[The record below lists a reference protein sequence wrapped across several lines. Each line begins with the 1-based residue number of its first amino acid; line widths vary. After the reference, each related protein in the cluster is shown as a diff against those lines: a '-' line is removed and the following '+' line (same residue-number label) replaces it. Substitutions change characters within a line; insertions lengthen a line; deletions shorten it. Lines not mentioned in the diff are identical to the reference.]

1 MNKKYAIIIIGDSMA
16 SAVIHL
22 CVANEV
28 NKYLNMNSK
37 ELLLGSIAPDI
48 SKQIGETKEISHFL
62 DHTNEDDIPN
72 IDRFL
77 KKYRSELNKPFEM
90 GYFIH
95 LLTDKY
101 WFRDYVYKFI
111 ERYTRDKVK
120 KNITY
125 TALKDLIYN
134 DYTNLNITLIDNH
147 NLNLDLFYNEIEL
160 PKSKIIEIPVDKLD
174 ILIEKMGIIIEDSR
188 EEKTFIFD
196 SKDIEEFIRNT
207 VKYIIRDIQ
216 MLDIKPQ
223 R

>member
-1 MNKKYAIIIIGDSMA
+1 MA
-16 SAVIHL
+16 SAIIHL
-22 CVANEV
+22 CVAKEI
-28 NKYLNMNSK
+28 NKYLKMDENYI
-37 ELLLGSIAPDI
+37 LLGSIAPDI

-62 DHTNEDDIPN
+62 DHSNEDDIPN

-77 KKYRSELNKPFEM
+77 TKYRSELNNPFEM

-120 KNITY
+120 KNVTY

-147 NLNLDLFYNEIEL
+147 NLNLYLFYNEIEM
-160 PKSKIIEIPVDKLD
+160 PESKIIEIPVDKLD
-174 ILIEKMGIIIEDSR
+174 ILIEKMGIIIEDSK
-188 EEKTFIFD
+188 EEKTFVFD
-196 SKDIEEFIRNT
+196 SKDIEEFIKNT

-216 MLDIKPQ
+216 MLDIKPH

>member
-1 MNKKYAIIIIGDSMA
+1 MA
-16 SAVIHL
+16 SAIIHL
-22 CVANEV
+22 CVAKEI
-28 NKYLNMNSK
+28 NKYLKMDENY
-37 ELLLGSIAPDI
+37 LLLGSIAPDI

-62 DHTNEDDIPN
+62 DHSNEDDIPN

-77 KKYRSELNKPFEM
+77 LKYRSELNNPFEM

-111 ERYTRDKVK
+111 ERYTQDKLK
-120 KNITY
+120 KNVTY

-147 NLNLDLFYNEIEL
+147 NLNLDLFYNEIEM
-160 PKSKIIEIPVDKLD
+160 PESKIIEIPVDKLD
-174 ILIEKMGIIIEDSR
+174 ILIEKMGLIIEDSK

-196 SKDIEEFIRNT
+196 SSEYIESKLKSVF
-207 VKYIIRDIQ
+207 VF
-216 MLDIKPQ
+216 
-223 R
+223 

>member
-1 MNKKYAIIIIGDSMA
+1 MA

-22 CVANEV
+22 CVAKEI
-28 NKYLNMNSK
+28 NKYLKMD
-37 ELLLGSIAPDI
+37 EDYILLGSIAPDI

-62 DHTNEDDIPN
+62 DHSNEDDIPN

-77 KKYRSELNKPFEM
+77 SKYRSELNNPFEM

-101 WFRDYVYKFI
+101 WFRDYIYKFI
-111 ERYTRDKVK
+111 ERYTKDKVK
-120 KNITY
+120 KRVTY
-125 TALKDLIYN
+125 TAIKDLIYN

-147 NLNLDLFYNEIEL
+147 SLNLDLFYNEIEL
-160 PKSKIIEIPVDKLD
+160 PESKIIEIPVDKLN
-174 ILIEKMGIIIEDSR
+174 ILIEKMGLIIEDSK

-196 SKDIEEFIRNT
+196 SKDIEEFINNT

-216 MLDIKPQ
+216 MLDIKPH

>member
-1 MNKKYAIIIIGDSMA
+1 MA
-16 SAVIHL
+16 SAIIHL
-22 CVANEV
+22 CIAKEI
-28 NKYLNMNSK
+28 NKYLKMD
-37 ELLLGSIAPDI
+37 EDYILLGAIAPDI

-62 DHTNEDDIPN
+62 DHSNEDDIPN

-77 KKYRSELNKPFEM
+77 SKYRGELNNPFEM

-120 KNITY
+120 KNVTY

-134 DYTNLNITLIDNH
+134 DYTNLNISLIDNH
-147 NLNLDLFYNEIEL
+147 NLNLDIFFNEIEL
-160 PKSKIIEIPVDKLD
+160 PQSKIIEIPVDKLD
-174 ILIEKMGIIIEDSR
+174 ILIEKMGIIIEDSK

-196 SKDIEEFIRNT
+196 SKDIEEFISNT

-216 MLDIKPQ
+216 MLDIKPH

>member
-1 MNKKYAIIIIGDSMA
+1 MA
-16 SAVIHL
+16 SAIIHL
-22 CVANEV
+22 CVAKEI
-28 NKYLNMNSK
+28 NKYLKMD
-37 ELLLGSIAPDI
+37 EDYILLGSIAPDI

-62 DHTNEDDIPN
+62 DHSNEDDIPN

-77 KKYRSELNKPFEM
+77 SKYKSELNNPFEM

-147 NLNLDLFYNEIEL
+147 NLNLDIFYNEIEL
-160 PKSKIIEIPVDKLD
+160 PESKIMEIPVNKLD
-174 ILIEKMGIIIEDSR
+174 ILIEKMGLIIEDSK
-188 EEKTFIFD
+188 EEKTFVFD
-196 SKDIEEFIRNT
+196 SNDIEEFIKNT

-216 MLDIKPQ
+216 MLDIKPH

>member
-1 MNKKYAIIIIGDSMA
+1 MA

-22 CVANEV
+22 CIAKEI
-28 NKYLNMNSK
+28 NKYLKMDENY
-37 ELLLGSIAPDI
+37 LLLGSIAPDI

-62 DHTNEDDIPN
+62 DHSNEDDIPN
-72 IDRFL
+72 IDKFL
-77 KKYRSELNKPFEM
+77 AKYQSELNNPFEM

-111 ERYTRDKVK
+111 DRYTQDKVK
-120 KNITY
+120 KNVTY

-134 DYTNLNITLIDNH
+134 DYTNLNISLIDNH
-147 NLNLDLFYNEIEL
+147 NLNLDLFYNEIEM

-174 ILIEKMGIIIEDSR
+174 ILIEKMGIIIEESK
-188 EEKTFIFD
+188 EEKTFVFD
-196 SKDIEEFIRNT
+196 SRDIEDFIKNT

>member
-1 MNKKYAIIIIGDSMA
+1 MA
-16 SAVIHL
+16 SAIIHL
-22 CVANEV
+22 CVAKEI
-28 NKYLNMNSK
+28 NKYLKMDENY
-37 ELLLGSIAPDI
+37 LLLGSIAPDI

-62 DHTNEDDIPN
+62 DHSNEDDIPN

-77 KKYRSELNKPFEM
+77 LKYRSELNNPFEM

-111 ERYTRDKVK
+111 ERYTQDKLK
-120 KNITY
+120 KNVTY

-147 NLNLDLFYNEIEL
+147 NLNLDLFYNEIEM
-160 PKSKIIEIPVDKLD
+160 PESKIIEIPVDKLD
-174 ILIEKMGIIIEDSR
+174 ILIEKMGLIIEDSK

-196 SKDIEEFIRNT
+196 SSDIEDFIKNT

-216 MLDIKPQ
+216 MLDIKPH

>member
-1 MNKKYAIIIIGDSMA
+1 MA

-22 CVANEV
+22 CVAKEI
-28 NKYLNMNSK
+28 NKYLKMDENY
-37 ELLLGSIAPDI
+37 LLLGSIAPDI

-77 KKYRSELNKPFEM
+77 SKYKSELNTPFEM

-111 ERYTRDKVK
+111 ERYTQDQVK
-120 KNITY
+120 KKITY
-125 TALKDLIYN
+125 TAIKDLIYN
-134 DYTNLNITLIDNH
+134 DYTNLNITLIDKY
-147 NLNLDLFYNEIEL
+147 NLGLDLFYNEIPL
-160 PKSKIIEIPVDKLD
+160 PKSKIMEIPVDKLD
-174 ILIEKMGIIIEDSR
+174 ILIDKMGIIIEESK

-196 SKDIEEFIRNT
+196 STDIEEFIKNT

-216 MLDIKPQ
+216 MLDVKPQ

>member
-1 MNKKYAIIIIGDSMA
+1 MA

-22 CVANEV
+22 CVAKEI
-28 NKYLNMNSK
+28 NKYLKMDENY
-37 ELLLGSIAPDI
+37 LLLGSIAPDI

-77 KKYRSELNKPFEM
+77 SKYKSELNNPFEM

-101 WFRDYVYKFI
+101 WFRDYVYRFI
-111 ERYTRDKVK
+111 ERYTQDKVK
-120 KNITY
+120 KKITY
-125 TALKDLIYN
+125 TAIKDLIYN
-134 DYTNLNITLIDNH
+134 DYTNLNITLIDKY
-147 NLNLDLFYNEIEL
+147 NLGLDLFYNEIPL
-160 PKSKIIEIPVDKLD
+160 PKSKIMEIPVDKLD
-174 ILIEKMGIIIEDSR
+174 ILIDKMGIIIEESK

-196 SKDIEEFIRNT
+196 STDIEEFIKNT
-207 VKYIIRDIQ
+207 VKYIITDIQ

>member
-1 MNKKYAIIIIGDSMA
+1 MA
-16 SAVIHL
+16 SAIIHL
-22 CVANEV
+22 CVAKEI
-28 NKYLNMNSK
+28 NKYLKMDENY
-37 ELLLGSIAPDI
+37 LLLGSIAPDI

-62 DHTNEDDIPN
+62 DHSNEDDIPN

-77 KKYRSELNKPFEM
+77 LKYRSELNNPFEM

-111 ERYTRDKVK
+111 ERYTQDKVK
-120 KNITY
+120 KNVTY

-147 NLNLDLFYNEIEL
+147 NLNLDLFYNEIEM

-174 ILIEKMGIIIEDSR
+174 ILIEKMGLIIEDSK

-196 SKDIEEFIRNT
+196 SSDIEEFIKNT

-216 MLDIKPQ
+216 MLDIKPH

>member
-1 MNKKYAIIIIGDSMA
+1 MA
-16 SAVIHL
+16 SAIIHL
-22 CVANEV
+22 CVAKEI
-28 NKYLNMNSK
+28 NKYLKMDENYI
-37 ELLLGSIAPDI
+37 LLGSIAPDI

-62 DHTNEDDIPN
+62 DHSNEDDIPN

-77 KKYRSELNKPFEM
+77 SKYKSELNNPFEM

-120 KNITY
+120 KNVTD

-160 PKSKIIEIPVDKLD
+160 PESKIIEIPVDKLD
-174 ILIEKMGIIIEDSR
+174 ILIEKMGLIIEDSK

-196 SKDIEEFIRNT
+196 SKDIEEFIKNT

-216 MLDIKPQ
+216 MLDIKPH

>member
-1 MNKKYAIIIIGDSMA
+1 MDENY
-16 SAVIHL
+16 
-22 CVANEV
+22 
-28 NKYLNMNSK
+28 
-37 ELLLGSIAPDI
+37 LLLGSIAPDI

-62 DHTNEDDIPN
+62 DHSNEDDIPN

-77 KKYRSELNKPFEM
+77 AKYRSELNNPFEM

-111 ERYTRDKVK
+111 ERYTQDKIK
-120 KNITY
+120 KNVTY

-188 EEKTFIFD
+188 EEKTFVFD
-196 SKDIEEFIRNT
+196 SNDIEEFIKNT

>member
-1 MNKKYAIIIIGDSMA
+1 MA

-22 CVANEV
+22 CVAKEI
-28 NKYLNMNSK
+28 NKYLKMDENY
-37 ELLLGSIAPDI
+37 LLLGSIAPDI

-62 DHTNEDDIPN
+62 DHSNEDDIPN

-77 KKYRSELNKPFEM
+77 SKYRSELNNPFEM

-111 ERYTRDKVK
+111 ERYTQDRVK
-120 KNITY
+120 KNVTY

-160 PKSKIIEIPVDKLD
+160 PKSKIIEIPVDKLN
-174 ILIEKMGIIIEDSR
+174 ILIEKMGIIIEDSK

-196 SKDIEEFIRNT
+196 NKDIEEFISNT
-207 VKYIIRDIQ
+207 VKYIIKDIQ